1 MVVEQTLDENSQV
14 ARGDGWLSAW
24 VDTEYVMMSA
34 DTGMC
39 ISLSETGG
47 RIWELMEEPQ
57 TVASLCDK
65 LAAEYDAPRE
75 VLLEDVYTFLGTLSA
90 EEAVVVTAA

>member
-1 MVVEQTLDENSQV
+1 MGLEIQGSSVA

-24 VDTEYVMMSA
+24 VGSEFVMMSA
-34 DTGMC
+34 DTGTC

-57 TVASLCDK
+57 SVDQLCQRLMDEYQADLPTVQS
-65 LAAEYDAPRE
+65 
-75 VLLEDVYTFLGTLSA
+75 DVYTFLESLRD
-90 EEAVVVTAA
+90 EQAVVIR